1 MDGNLRDKT
10 GRKQRGAKGEKT
22 YVISRS
28 TTVRAREEVLR
39 IVKVLVLAGLN
50 IVEDLDSAGAMC
62 EKGEERR
69 KGIDGRREKG
79 RKGGKE
85 GKRRKGES
93 VDDGDSEEGLQRAVV
108 R

>member
-1 MDGNLRDKT
+1 
-10 GRKQRGAKGEKT
+10 
-22 YVISRS
+22 
-28 TTVRAREEVLR
+28 
-39 IVKVLVLAGLN
+39 VLVLAGLD
-50 IVEDLDSAGAMC
+50 IVEDLDTAGRMR
-62 EKGEERR
+62 EKAEERK

-93 VDDGDSEEGLQRAVV
+93 VDHGDSEDGLRRAVV